1 MNTLQQHYA
10 PRYQEVITEFHALQD
25 NIPHAFKQA
34 FARYELEK
42 KGFGREQINDDD
54 NFSEEVPGET
64 EIDHENLVPK
74 NRELTLAGLLREIGK
89 SEDYINK
96 RVSFAINVLR
106 TAGYDFTC
114 PVWVEEFKLGK
125 RGRGASETTVKFT
138 PAGYLATFSYMS
150 PTFCGKELKKK
161 YTRFQSMCS
170 AFTAQLDLIYTEMT
184 RALINR
190 NGELSLQ
197 NNQMRQGVQRA
208 RLALTNTTNRTNLSF
223 WAHLTNLCKT
233 QGKVAPVFSPWNR
246 NAQRLQDLRVELS
259 ADGRVYKPNSTAW
272 LYRDAAAKNFVI
284 NQFQHMGLQ

>member
-1 MNTLQQHYA
+1 MNMLQIYA
-10 PRYQEVITEFHALQD
+10 PRYQEVVNEFHAIRD
-25 NIPHAFKQA
+25 EIPHAFKQA

-42 KGFGREQINDDD
+42 KGFAPDTINDE
-54 NFSEEVPGET
+54 NWLPINGEQEENQIP
-64 EIDHENLVPK
+64 IFRN
-74 NRELTLAGLLREIGK
+74 LTLAGLLHEIGK
-89 SEDYINK
+89 SEDYITK
-96 RVSFAINVLR
+96 RVSFAINVLK

-170 AFTAQLDLIYTEMT
+170 AFTAKLDLIYTEMT

-246 NAQRLQDLRVELS
+246 NAKRIHKLQRRLS
-259 ADGRVYKPNSTAW
+259 TAGRLYKPNSTAW

>member
-1 MNTLQQHYA
+1 MNILQLYA
-10 PRYQEVITEFHALQD
+10 PRYQEVVTEFHALQD
-25 NIPHAFKQA
+25 NIPPAFKQK

-42 KGFGREQINDDD
+42 KGFPTEQINDDD
-54 NFSEEVPGET
+54 NLFEEVPGEENPVDQT
-64 EIDHENLVPK
+64 EIDHEK
-74 NRELTLAGLLREIGK
+74 NKPENRLLTLAGLLFEIGK

-96 RVSFAINVLR
+96 RAAYAINVLR

-170 AFTAQLDLIYTEMT
+170 AFTAKLDLIYTEMT

-197 NNQMRQGVQRA
+197 NRRA